1 MIITRIK
8 RKMQNHQTLW
18 LAFASIRLCLYRFC
32 ILMMQHRSTFI
43 HPDMINDDMLPA
55 CYDVL

>member
-1 MIITRIK
+1 
-8 RKMQNHQTLW
+8 MQNHQTLW